1 MILTHSY
8 LIHPKCD
15 LTLVPTYILLVVY
28 ILDTGIFQ
36 EVSYQIPQD

>member
-8 LIHPKCD
+8 LILPKCG

-36 EVSYQIPQD
+36 EVSYQIPED